1 MPRPIQNPPNPYL
14 STHVDYLGEAPP
26 AALSIFEEE
35 ARSILSENESPDLP
49 FRYSINPYRGCMH
62 ACAYCYARPSH
73 HYLGWG
79 AGTDFDRK
87 IVVKT
92 NAVEL
97 LEREFKK
104 AYWTGETLMFSGVT
118 DAYQPVEASYKLTR
132 RLLSLCL
139 DYRNPVSII
148 TKGALIRR
156 DIDILGELARQAGAG
171 VFMSIPYANDEVAR
185 AIEPYASRI
194 AQRFEAIRLLSDA
207 GVSTGIAIS
216 PVIVGLS
223 EPDIPELLERAH
235 EAGARQAFITCLR
248 LPKEVLP
255 VFDERILSALPEQA
269 GKIQKA
275 LLEVRGGEADTQGFG
290 ARFRGQGARWK
301 AIEALFELN
310 CRRLGIETSLSGPL
324 QKTEAKKTF
333 RRPSKQG
340 KLFDI

>member
-26 AALSIFEEE
+26 ATLNIFEEQ

-49 FRYSINPYRGCMH
+49 FRYSINPYRGCLH

-92 NAVEL
+92 NAPEL
-97 LEREFKK
+97 LEKEFLKPG
-104 AYWTGETLMFSGVT
+104 WTGETLMFSGVT
-118 DAYQPVEASYKLTR
+118 DAYQPVEASFKLTR
-132 RLLSLCL
+132 RLLQLCL
-139 DYRNPVSII
+139 DYKNPISII

-156 DIDILGELARQAGAG
+156 DIDILEQLAHQAGAG
-171 VFMSIPYANDEVAR
+171 VFMSIPYAADEIAR
-185 AIEPYASRI
+185 TIEPYASRI
-194 AQRFEAIRLLSDA
+194 SHRFEALRLLSQA

-223 EPDIPELLERAH
+223 ERDIPELLERAH

-248 LPKEVLP
+248 LPRDVVP
-255 VFDERILSALPEQA
+255 VFEERIQTGLPEQA
-269 GKIQKA
+269 GKIQKG

-301 AIEALFELN
+301 AIEDLFALH
-310 CRRLGIETSLSGPL
+310 CKRLGIETSLSGPV
-324 QKTEAKKTF
+324 KKPEEKKTF